1 VSRNFHR
8 YCTLALSGKSGRTI
22 TGGGFTDL
30 RITFAIKQ
38 WDLQSPNVAKL
49 KIWNPGKSTIAQ
61 FQNKEFTKV
70 DFSAGYEDNV
80 GLIFSGEIKQAIVGH
95 ETATDTYI
103 EIFAASGD
111 TGYNQGR
118 ISTTLAK
125 GHTPQ
130 DRVDAAIKAMAPFGV
145 SLGLVNVDLSQPRY
159 PRGIPLVGMAR
170 DVLRSVALSAGATWS
185 IQNGEKVHIVDQ
197 RKPVTGNAIKLT
209 ASTGLIGWPRQ
220 TQDGIEVTSLLN
232 PALQPHANIELDPS
246 QIIAAQQAIVVNS
259 PATARQNI
267 FLDAQGLGDGT
278 YNIFHI
284 DRQGDTR
291 GPDWYDTS
299 LCIGRG
305 RQVGPSQ
312 AQLGYYTLGQS

>member
-1 VSRNFHR
+1 MSRNFHR
-8 YCTLALSGKSGRTI
+8 VCSLALSGKSGRTI
-22 TGGGFTDL
+22 TGGGLADL
-30 RITFAIKQ
+30 RIEFAIKQ
-38 WDLQSPNVAKL
+38 WDLQSPNVGHF
-49 KIWNPGKSTIAQ
+49 KIWNPGKSTVAQ
-61 FQNKEFTKV
+61 FQNQEFTKV

-80 GLIFSGEIKQAIVGH
+80 GLIFSGEIKQAISGH

-103 EIFAASGD
+103 EIHAASGD
-111 TGYNQGR
+111 RGYNQGR

-145 SLGLVNVDLSQPRY
+145 SLGLVNVDLSQPKY

-170 DVLRSVALSAGATWS
+170 DVLRSVALSAGASWS

-232 PALQPHANIELDPS
+232 PALQPHANIMLDPS
-246 QIIAAQQAIVVNS
+246 QIIAAQQNINVNS
-259 PATARQNI
+259 PSSALQNQQ
-267 FLDAQGLGDGT
+267 LDQQALGAGT
-278 YNIFHI
+278 YNIYHL
-284 DRQGDTR
+284 DRRGDTR

-299 LCIGRG
+299 LCIGKGGTVPIAAAQQGYSMG
-305 RQVGPSQ
+305 RS
-312 AQLGYYTLGQS
+312 